1 MKDSFGREIE
11 YLRLS
16 VTDRCNLRCRYCMPD
31 GIRLTPMSEILTYEE
46 MVKVAEAAAGLGI
59 SKLKITGGEPL
70 VRRGLSSLIS
80 LLKAVSGIEEV
91 TLTTNGVLLCEQ
103 INELAA
109 AGIDGINISL
119 DTLDRERYRAITGFD
134 CLEQVLEGL
143 DKVIGQGIPVKI
155 NAVSADWKK
164 FAAGTSEN
172 EDPAVFRELISLA
185 ELGRDRPVDV
195 RFIELMPIGFGKGF
209 PGLSH
214 DILIPELKKYYSGIK
229 EDKNRHGNGP
239 AVYYTIPGFKG
250 GLGFISAIHGRFCE
264 RCNRIRLT
272 SKGFLKSC
280 LCYDTGVDLK
290 EILRGELSDGLKL
303 KSLSGKIEEAVLS
316 KPASHSFTEEENIS
330 EQQAMSAIGG

>member
-1 MKDSFGREIE
+1 MEDSFGRKIE

-80 LLKAVSGIEEV
+80 MLKAVRGIEEV

-119 DTLDRERYRAITGFD
+119 DTLDRESYRVMTGFD

-143 DKVIGQGIPVKI
+143 DKVIEQGIQVKI
-155 NAVSADWKK
+155 NAVSADWRKI
-164 FAAGTSEN
+164 AAGTSEN
-172 EDPAVFRELISLA
+172 EGPAVSRELISLT
-185 ELGRDRPVDV
+185 ELGRDRQVDV
-195 RFIELMPIGFGKGF
+195 RFIELMPIGSGRGF
-209 PGLSH
+209 PGLPH
-214 DILIPELKKYYSGIK
+214 DILIPEIKKHYSGME
-229 EDKNRHGNGP
+229 EDKSRHGNGP
-239 AVYYTIPGFKG
+239 AVYYRIPGFKG
-250 GLGFISAIHGRFCE
+250 CVGFISAIHGRFCD

-280 LCYDTGVDLK
+280 LCFDTGADLK
-290 EILRGELSDGLKL
+290 EILRSGMKEELKL
-303 KSLSGKIEEAVLS
+303 KSLRERIEEVIFS
-316 KPASHSFTEEENIS
+316 KPVSHSFTDEESITEKK
-330 EQQAMSAIGG
+330 AMSAIGG